1 MCKIIPDDS
10 GFAAHNLT
18 ILNIKSKTLCQAAET
33 TIWCWLSNIRTD
45 EKGCTHT
52 QTVNLRSQL

>member
-1 MCKIIPDDS
+1 MMQIDIMIHCGDYYCTPDDS

-33 TIWCWLSNIRTD
+33 I
-45 EKGCTHT
+45 
-52 QTVNLRSQL
+52 